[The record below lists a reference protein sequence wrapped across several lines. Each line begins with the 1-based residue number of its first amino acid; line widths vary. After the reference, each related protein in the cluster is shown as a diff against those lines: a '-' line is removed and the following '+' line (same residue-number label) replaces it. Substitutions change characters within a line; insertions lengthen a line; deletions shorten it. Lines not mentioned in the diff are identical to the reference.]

1 MNSITVYIIGD
12 KVDNAY
18 MFHLIFNGK
27 ASMFHLIFN
36 GKASQHCLLENPY
49 NFDIQKQSS
58 AVKLSN
64 FKNLSVLQGH
74 EILLRLLANYHTL
87 EDKYYSNDC
96 DWNYLRIFI
105 IRALQLSFDQ
115 VSADRKKQ
123 HDDEITVVRLT
134 AKSAKT
140 VTKIGNDFVRWR
152 E

>member
-27 ASMFHLIFN
+27 V
-36 GKASQHCLLENPY
+36 SQYCLC
-49 NFDIQKQSS
+49 NFDIQKQSG

-87 EDKYYSNDC
+87 EDTYYSNNC
-96 DWNYLRIFI
+96 DWNDLRIFI

-115 VSADRKKQ
+115 VSADREK